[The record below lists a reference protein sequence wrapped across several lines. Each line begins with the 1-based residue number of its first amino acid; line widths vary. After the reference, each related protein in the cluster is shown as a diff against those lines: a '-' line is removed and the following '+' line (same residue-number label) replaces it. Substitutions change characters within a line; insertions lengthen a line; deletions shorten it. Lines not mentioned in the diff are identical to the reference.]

1 MGVWVAFV
9 TVDGSN
15 ETPFVG
21 VCVAIVAVKGLHYF
35 LAVFLVVISQLFV
48 QDHLEVLLCLKT
60 NSNQSYHY
68 SYGTVLPFGHFHK

>member
-21 VCVAIVAVKGLHYF
+21 VCVAIVAVKGFALF
-35 LAVFLVVISQLFV
+35 LGGVSGSDIPVVCTGSSGSTSLLEDKLQSKLSLQLRNCSSIWSF
-48 QDHLEVLLCLKT
+48 
-60 NSNQSYHY
+60 S
-68 SYGTVLPFGHFHK
+68 